1 MVRTVISLNESDKN
15 WLDQQA
21 ALQHVPMTEVVR
33 QAVQALRAVRQ
44 QNSGDFYA
52 LLAGTVGIWRPGDA
66 LDWQQNVRDEWPR

>member
-1 MVRTVISLNESDKN
+1 
-15 WLDQQA
+15 
-21 ALQHVPMTEVVR
+21 MTEVVR

-52 LLAGTVGIWRPGDA
+52 LLAGTVGIWRHGDA